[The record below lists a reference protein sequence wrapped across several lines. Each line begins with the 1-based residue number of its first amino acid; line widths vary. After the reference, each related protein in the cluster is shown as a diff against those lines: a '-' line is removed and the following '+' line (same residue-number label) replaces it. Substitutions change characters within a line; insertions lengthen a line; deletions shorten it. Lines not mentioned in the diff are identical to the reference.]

1 VRRRLLASYLSIT
14 LFVLIALGLPLGVS
28 YDNTE
33 HRRLVNDVQQ
43 DAFAFAQRAGALVDD
58 DAAAARA
65 KLDVVVDEFAR
76 DMDATVVV
84 TGRDGEVVVASPRSR
99 TAASTPAMVL
109 AKRGIEVTDTFS
121 DPHLGSALGV
131 AIPVVVGGQIEGAV
145 LVARS
150 KAPTEHR
157 IQNNWLLLTALGG
170 VIALVVLLVSTL
182 LARSFTKALVELDRG
197 AARLGEGDLAVRV
210 EVPDDPPE
218 LSGLARS
225 FNATAERLEALV
237 RSQQSFVADASH
249 QLRTPLAALRLRL
262 ENLEADGIDSRPE
275 DIERALAEVQ
285 RLSQLVD
292 SLLVLT
298 RAEATRRMPESIDL
312 GAVVADRCDAWS
324 AFAAERGVAI
334 DADAPPIQVRS
345 VPGRVEQILDNLLSN
360 ALEVAPEGS
369 AVQIDVRRAGTDA
382 HMEVRDAGP
391 GMTPEQRARAFDR
404 FWRAG
409 AARRDGGGFGLGLAI
424 VRELVNADGGTVVL
438 DDAPEGGL
446 RVSITLPLANGVAP
460 SRDERARDDRLP
472 DDRARDDRPRDDRV
486 PARVS

>member
-1 VRRRLLASYLSIT
+1 MRRRLLASYLSIT

-28 YDNTE
+28 YANTE
-33 HRRLVNDVQQ
+33 HRRLENDVQQ
-43 DAFAFAQRAGALVDD
+43 DAFAFVQRAGALVDD

-65 KLDVVVDEFAR
+65 KLNAAVDEFSR
-76 DMDATVVV
+76 DMDATVVI
-84 TGRDGEVVVASPRSR
+84 TDANGEVLVGSPGSR

-109 AKRGIEVTDTFS
+109 AQRGIEVTDTFS
-121 DPHLGSALGV
+121 DPRLGASLGV
-131 AIPVVVGGQIEGAV
+131 ALPVIISGNIEGAV
-145 LVARS
+145 LVARA

-157 IQNNWLLLTALGG
+157 IQNNWLLLAALGG
-170 VIALVVLLVSTL
+170 VIALVVALVSTL
-182 LARSFTKALVELDRG
+182 LARSFTKPLADLDQG

-210 EVPDDPPE
+210 EVPSDPPE
-218 LSGLARS
+218 VAGLARS

-237 RSQQSFVADASH
+237 KSQQSFVADASH

-298 RAEATRRMPESIDL
+298 RAEAARRMPEAIDL

-324 AFAAERGVAI
+324 ALAAERDVEIA
-334 DADAPPIQVRS
+334 ADAPPIQVRS
-345 VPGRVEQILDNLLSN
+345 VPGRLEQVLDNLLSN

-369 AVQIDVRRAGTDA
+369 ALHIDARRAGEDA
-382 HMEVRDAGP
+382 RLEVRDAGP
-391 GMTPEQRARAFDR
+391 GMTAEQRARAFDR

-446 RVSITLPLANGVAP
+446 RVAITLPLANGMAP
-460 SRDERARDDRLP
+460 LKEERPRDNRSRDDRS
-472 DDRARDDRPRDDRV
+472 RDDRPRDERV
-486 PARVS
+486 PARV

>member
-28 YDNTE
+28 YANTE
-33 HRRLVNDVQQ
+33 HRRLANDVQQ

-58 DAAAARA
+58 DAAAARN
-65 KLDVVVDEFAR
+65 KLDMVVDEFAR
-76 DMDATVVV
+76 DQDATVVI
-84 TGRDGEVVVASPRSR
+84 TGADGAIVVASPRSR
-99 TAASTPAMVL
+99 TAAATPAMVL
-109 AKRGIEVTDTFS
+109 AQRGVEVTDTFS
-121 DPHLGSALGV
+121 DPHLGTSLGV
-131 AIPVVVGGQIEGAV
+131 ALPVVVGGQIEGAV
-145 LVARS
+145 LVARA

-157 IQNNWLLLTALGG
+157 IQNNWLLLAALGG

-182 LARSFTKALVELDRG
+182 LARSFTKPLIDLDRG

-210 EVPDDPPE
+210 EVPSDPPE
-218 LSGLARS
+218 LSGLAKS

-237 RSQQSFVADASH
+237 KSQQSFVADASH

-298 RAEATRRMPESIDL
+298 RAEAARRMPESIDL
-312 GAVVADRCDAWS
+312 GAVVADRSDAW
-324 AFAAERGVAI
+324 FALASERDVEIA
-334 DADAPPIQVRS
+334 ADAPPIQVRS
-345 VPGRVEQILDNLLSN
+345 VPGRLEQVLDNLLSN
-360 ALEVAPEGS
+360 ALEVAPTGS
-369 AVQIDVRRAGTDA
+369 ILHIDARRAGDDA
-382 HMEVRDAGP
+382 RLEVRDAGP
-391 GMTPEQRARAFDR
+391 GMTPDQRARAFDR

-424 VRELVNADGGTVVL
+424 VRELVNADGGTVAL

-446 RVSITLPLANGVAP
+446 RVAITLPLANGITTPKA
-460 SRDERARDDRLP
+460 ERFRDDRLR
-472 DDRARDDRPRDDRV
+472 DDQSRDDRPRDERV
-486 PARVS
+486 PIRV

>member
-28 YDNTE
+28 YANTE
-33 HRRLVNDVQQ
+33 HRRLANDVQQ
-43 DAFAFAQRAGALVDD
+43 DASAFVQRAGVLVDD
-58 DAAAARA
+58 DAAAARD
-65 KLDVVVDEFAR
+65 KLDMVVDGFAR
-76 DMDATVVV
+76 DMDATVVI
-84 TGRDGEVVVASPRSR
+84 TDAAGEVVVASPGSR
-99 TAASTPAMVL
+99 TAASTPAMAL
-109 AKRGIEVTDTFS
+109 AQRGVEVTDTFA
-121 DPHLGSALGV
+121 DPRLGSSLGV
-131 AIPVVVGGQIEGAV
+131 ALPVVVGGQIEGAV
-145 LVARS
+145 LVARA

-157 IQNNWLLLTALGG
+157 IQNNWLLLAALGG

-182 LARSFTKALVELDRG
+182 LARSFTKPLVDLDRG

-210 EVPDDPPE
+210 EVPSDPPE

-237 RSQQSFVADASH
+237 KSHQAFVADASH

-275 DIERALAEVQ
+275 DIERALAEVH

-298 RAEATRRMPESIDL
+298 RAEAARRMPEPIDL
-312 GAVVADRCDAWS
+312 GAVVADRRDAWS
-324 AFAAERGVAI
+324 AFAAERDVEIA
-334 DADAPPIQVRS
+334 ADAPPIQVRS
-345 VPGRVEQILDNLLSN
+345 VPGRLEQVLDNLLSN
-360 ALEVAPEGS
+360 ALDVAPAGS
-369 AVQIDVRRAGTDA
+369 SLHVDARRDGEEARL
-382 HMEVRDAGP
+382 EVRDAGP

-438 DDAPEGGL
+438 NDAPEGGL
-446 RVSITLPLANGVAP
+446 RVTITLPLANGVESREERP
-460 SRDERARDDRLP
+460 RDVRTRDDRSRDDHPRDERVAV
-472 DDRARDDRPRDDRV
+472 RV
-486 PARVS
+486 